1 MKLCSDPGSDGRMRW
16 TMVGVG
22 GKVGSSVGGTGVAA
36 GGSVGGRPVA
46 GATASGGGGR
56 GAAGGK
62 QQATRTARMRASGGA
77 VRVWRAF
84 MGPPVGD
91 EAYRSYNG
99 ERLRRV
105 TAAGRHGGPGGYIGR
120 EDGADGGGGGGES

>member
-36 GGSVGGRPVA
+36 GGSVGDRPVS
-46 GATASGGGGR
+46 GTTASGGVGL
-56 GAAGGK
+56 GAAEGK
-62 QQATRTARMRASGGA
+62 LQASRTARMRASGRA

-105 TAAGRHGGPGGYIGR
+105 TAAGGHGGPGGKI
-120 EDGADGGGGGGES
+120 GGEGGAAG